1 MGAGGGGAW
10 KVAYADFVTGM
21 MAFFMV
27 MWIVAQDEKT
37 KGELASYFRNRM
49 MSMVKQSVGV
59 LPSKTKDGESDPNKS
74 DLFQAPSSVP
84 LEFIR
89 RLDQRLERALMEN
102 PDWKDTKSVKV
113 DRTNEG
119 LLITFFDSPGK
130 SLFQPGSKEL
140 TDFGQLVFE
149 TVAWELARYPTVELE
164 LNGHTSGAAGQD
176 DTDPWEL
183 STGRAN
189 TARILLQKN
198 GVKGGQ
204 VKKVSGLGS
213 ESPLQDR
220 PKDDPGNRRTSILVR
235 AGADKS
241 VKLPKSP

>member
-49 MSMVKQSVGV
+49 MSAVKQSVGV
-59 LPSKTKDGESDPNKS
+59 LPNKTKDSDQDPNKS
-74 DLFQAPSSVP
+74 DLFQNPSSVP
-84 LEFIR
+84 LEFMR
-89 RLDQRLERALMEN
+89 QLDQRLERALMEN

-119 LLITFFDSPGK
+119 LLITFFDTPGK
-130 SLFQPGSKEL
+130 SLFQSGSKDL

-149 TVAWELARYPTVELE
+149 TVAWELARYPNVELE
-164 LNGHTSGAAGQD
+164 LNGHTAGEGGPGSE
-176 DTDPWEL
+176 DPWEL
-183 STGRAN
+183 SSSRAN
-189 TARILLQKN
+189 TTRLLLQNN
-198 GVKGGQ
+198 GVKSSQ
-204 VKKVSGLGS
+204 VKKVSGLGA
-213 ESPLQDR
+213 ESPLPGR
-220 PKDDPGNRRTSILVR
+220 SKDDPGNRRTSILVR
-235 AGADKS
+235 AGAGKPPTS
-241 VKLPKSP
+241 Q

>member
-49 MSMVKQSVGV
+49 MSAVKQSVGV
-59 LPSKTKDGESDPNKS
+59 LPNKTKDADQDPNKS
-74 DLFQAPSSVP
+74 DLFQNPSSVP
-84 LEFIR
+84 LEFMR
-89 RLDQRLERALMEN
+89 QLDQRLERALMEN

-119 LLITFFDSPGK
+119 LLITFFDTPGK
-130 SLFQPGSKEL
+130 SLFQSGSKDP

-149 TVAWELARYPTVELE
+149 TVAWELARYPNVELE
-164 LNGHTSGAAGQD
+164 LNGHTAGD
-176 DTDPWEL
+176 GNAGSEDPWEL
-183 STGRAN
+183 SSGRAN
-189 TARILLQKN
+189 STRLLLQNN
-198 GVKGGQ
+198 GVKPNQ
-204 VKKVSGLGS
+204 VKKVSGLGA
-213 ESPLQDR
+213 ESPLPGR
-220 PKDDPGNRRTSILVR
+220 SSNDPGNRRTSILVR
-235 AGADKS
+235 AGPRKAPIS
-241 VKLPKSP
+241 Q